1 MVSTCTQYHS
11 MRKEEH
17 IQELTDISSSF
28 VSNINAKST
37 GLLEKSNEFTT
48 KYDKVYSEL
57 QQRKSFTFYLLNG
70 IIQLEHSCYE
80 LSLQQKIDNSSK
92 NPAPFKIHD
101 DVLEASVCKAL

>member
-1 MVSTCTQYHS
+1 

-57 QQRKSFTFYLLNG
+57 Q
-70 IIQLEHSCYE
+70 
-80 LSLQQKIDNSSK
+80 
-92 NPAPFKIHD
+92 
-101 DVLEASVCKAL
+101 

>member
-57 QQRKSFTFYLLNG
+57 Q
-70 IIQLEHSCYE
+70 
-80 LSLQQKIDNSSK
+80 
-92 NPAPFKIHD
+92 
-101 DVLEASVCKAL
+101 